1 MVFWGD
7 FCVVDDAGFLA
18 VAFQG
23 AFFLISAIR
32 TLCGIFCG
40 FSSDGFVGGF
50 DDACHILHAT
60 VADFYIIFVEYFVK
74 L

>member
-1 MVFWGD
+1 M
-7 FCVVDDAGFLA
+7 VDDAAFLA

-23 AFFLISAIR
+23 AVSLVSAIT

-40 FSSDGFVGGF
+40 FSCDVFVVGF
-50 DDACHILHAT
+50 DYACHILHAT
-60 VADFYIIFVEYFVK
+60 VADFHIIFVEYFVK